1 MPVHKSK
8 LITELIIEVTNNS
21 LKARFIPYMVMLDY
35 RARAI
40 ISLYKADSSLMRS
53 IMVFIVLH
61 RHLCLIDL
69 HHLTHILIMLITI

>member
-8 LITELIIEVTNNS
+8 LITELIIEATSLS

-35 RARAI
+35 KAAI